1 MSKRKWLIDADHSD
15 VQFKIKHMVIS
26 NITGAFNNFQGG
38 ATTDRSHLEDAEV
51 HLSVDV
57 NSIDTNQELRDAH
70 LRSADFFDTAQFPH
84 IDFKSLYFRKIKG
97 DKYSLTGNLTMKGIT
112 KPVELLAEY
121 GGTVV
126 DPNGKA
132 KIGFEVT
139 GAISRWE
146 FGLSYNAV
154 MEAGGFMLGEEVA
167 LFANIQ
173 LVEQ

>member
-1 MSKRKWLIDADHSD
+1 
-15 VQFKIKHMVIS
+15 
-26 NITGAFNNFQGG
+26 
-38 ATTDRSHLEDAEV
+38 
-51 HLSVDV
+51 
-57 NSIDTNQELRDAH
+57 
-70 LRSADFFDTAQFPH
+70 
-84 IDFKSLYFRKIKG
+84 
-97 DKYSLTGNLTMKGIT
+97 MKGIT